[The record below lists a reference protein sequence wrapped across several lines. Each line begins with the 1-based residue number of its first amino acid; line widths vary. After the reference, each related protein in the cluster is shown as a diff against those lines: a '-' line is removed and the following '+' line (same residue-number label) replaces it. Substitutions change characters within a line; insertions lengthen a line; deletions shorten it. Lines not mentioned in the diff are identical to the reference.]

1 MASVVS
7 DVFSAPGLLMR
18 QAFPRA
24 KRRRKR
30 WLSWQ
35 KAMRKE
41 ISELQLAVEGK
52 IGERHRFLLS
62 VQLRRL
68 RLAEKV

>member
-1 MASVVS
+1 
-7 DVFSAPGLLMR
+7 MR
-18 QAFPRA
+18 QAFSKA
-24 KRRRKR
+24 KTRRKR

-41 ISELQLAVEGK
+41 ISELQLAVK
-52 IGERHRFLLS
+52 KKGERHRFLLS

-68 RLAEKV
+68 RAAEKV